1 MIQRKTD
8 RQVALIINANAWK
21 VMRIKDMNCV
31 AIILAKS
38 VRELLKPAQNV
49 IVPNIDSW
57 KTINVAAMTDSTMM
71 VPTLNARPAIIHA

>member
-1 MIQRKTD
+1 
-8 RQVALIINANAWK
+8 
-21 VMRIKDMNCV
+21 MNYV
-31 AIILAKS
+31 VVILAKS

-57 KTINVAAMTDSTMM
+57 KTINVAAMMDSTMM